1 MQVRLNY
8 REPRIIEREPDA
20 PDNLT
25 QREPKSAMI
34 ASPAADNLKPLH
46 VRGASSRAPRR
57 FKFRLPLKSILKGN
71 FENEN
76 RQKSVIIGI
85 YLQTDDSERTLILI
99 EYSA

>member
-1 MQVRLNY
+1 MQVRLTY

-46 VRGASSRAPRR
+46 LSCDQLSSEHGHGSGANAMAAKP
-57 FKFRLPLKSILKGN
+57 
-71 FENEN
+71 
-76 RQKSVIIGI
+76 
-85 YLQTDDSERTLILI
+85 
-99 EYSA
+99 A